1 MIYSKIGVLL
11 LTEIFYAGYNAIHSS
26 DFVFDIPEGH
36 DCYLLVITKT
46 PALFLVNDQL
56 KEYPSH
62 SAVLY
67 HPHQKIYYKACAE
80 QYINDWIR
88 FDSNESYVTE
98 TMLPL
103 GIPFS
108 LDDPDYCHKIFDLLV
123 SENSFEKDYK
133 ESSIDYLL
141 RILFNKLSESCF
153 HTGITPQYYN
163 LLNLRKEIHTNP
175 INNWTVSSMA
185 EFIHISP
192 GYLQT
197 IYKKTFGI
205 SCIDDVID
213 SKIRLAKEY
222 LLYSNHTISEIALL
236 CGYNNVEH
244 FCRQF
249 KQITNYTPGNFRKH
263 NTITYSVS

>member
-1 MIYSKIGVLL
+1 MTS
-11 LTEIFYAGYNAIHSS
+11 IFYVECDATHTD
-26 DFVFDIPEGH
+26 DFIFDIPLGH
-36 DCYLLVITKT
+36 DCWLLILTQT
-46 PALFLVNDQL
+46 PALFWVNGEI

-67 HPHQKIYYKACAE
+67 HPHQKIYYRACGE
-80 QYINDWIR
+80 KYINDWIR
-88 FDSNESYVTE
+88 FDSTESYINE
-98 TMLPL
+98 TTLPL

-108 LDDPDYCHKIFDLLV
+108 LADPEYCHKLFQLLV
-123 SENSFEKDYK
+123 AENSFNKDYK

-141 RILFNKLSESCF
+141 RTLINKLLESCS

-163 LLNLRKEIHTNP
+163 LLNLRKAIHNNP
-175 INNWTVSSMA
+175 GNNWTVSTMA
-185 EFIHISP
+185 DFIHISQ

-197 IYKKTFGI
+197 IYKSTFGI
-205 SCIDDVID
+205 SCMDDVID

-222 LLYSNHTISEIALL
+222 LLHYNHTIAEVAIL

-249 KQITNYTPGNFRKH
+249 KQITGYTPGKFRNHAANSSSK
-263 NTITYSVS
+263 